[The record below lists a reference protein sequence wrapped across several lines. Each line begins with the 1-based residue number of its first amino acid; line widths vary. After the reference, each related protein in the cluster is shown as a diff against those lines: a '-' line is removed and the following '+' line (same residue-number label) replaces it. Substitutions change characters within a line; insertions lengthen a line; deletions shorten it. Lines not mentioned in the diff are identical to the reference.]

1 MSILRGAGVKHERRE
16 CEIYRDVFSDKR
28 KGTGCKGRNVK
39 AEELLK
45 FGDAARIVVKDDG
58 IEIL

>member
-1 MSILRGAGVKHERRE
+1 MALAVRRSRSGFAGR
-16 CEIYRDVFSDKR
+16 KR
-28 KGTGCKGRNVK
+28 KGSGCKGRNVK
-39 AEELLK
+39 EEELLK